1 MLSKLKLNI
10 KRIITDIEF
19 SLCLLFYC
27 ILFKEDEFM
36 MAMLWAQQIMKQET
50 LEDAKVM
57 YLKVPRLLK
66 EKVTQ
71 ILIDSGME
79 EVITE

>member
-1 MLSKLKLNI
+1 MLSKLLVHLK
-10 KRIITDIEF
+10 
-19 SLCLLFYC
+19 
-27 ILFKEDEFM
+27 ILFMSKGEKLM
-36 MAMLWAQQIMKQET
+36 MAMLWAQTIMKQET

-79 EVITE
+79 EIIIE